1 MGKIIL
7 LSDIYKMREAK
18 EKELAYYEDRL
29 KELQNKMFFLRKEI
43 DLTNFIIDIIE
54 NGTAGTT
61 DIIIPNDVKN
71 GNSADMAKA
80 VDILQANK
88 VFLQHEI
95 VSFVNSRFG
104 KGYIY
109 DKSKCS
115 RDTGLIVDSI
125 AFDLLFDGKT
135 QSLFAGLQYW
145 SQGSTKING
154 EQTQTVSAID
164 FAKSIMKK
172 IVVNESITNTSGNK
186 LSQIINT
193 SIPGNLTSKKN
204 QNLQLIVLQI
214 IFL

>member
-1 MGKIIL
+1 MANKWSQVELFLNRIL
-7 LSDIYKMREAK
+7 SVPFNI
-18 EKELAYYEDRL
+18 
-29 KELQNKMFFLRKEI
+29 
-43 DLTNFIIDIIE
+43 IIDIIE

-193 SIPGNLTSKKN
+193 SIPGNLTSKNKIETLMTKITDII
-204 QNLQLIVLQI
+204 QNGTTDRPKAIYANYSKY
-214 IFL
+214 